1 MQTGLWR
8 SPILATIAVFFLG
21 IAYYCLMTPWASF
34 LDPDAFYHAH
44 ASLLLWQ
51 HGPLMAF
58 PWLDLTSL
66 GTAYADQHF
75 LFHAVEA
82 PFVAW
87 LGWAMGSRVTGILL
101 AALFL
106 AATYSC
112 FRWIGVAYAA
122 LWTVLLA
129 ATYPLIIR
137 IMLFKATP
145 LAITLFVVGLAAA
158 WKRRPVFAFAV
169 GVLFALSHGGWAY
182 LLGSVVLLCAGDVAF
197 CRIVEDAAWR
207 KAFRASPWKEL
218 LAVAA
223 GIAIGTIAHPNFP
236 TNLSFLWTQV
246 VTIGLGTPYDHV
258 LMGSEWLP
266 TGPGALIASFALWLI
281 ALIVGLAGLLF
292 APKKPMDRT
301 RMAASVAFGLPVA
314 VLVALTLKSRRNAE
328 YLAPALAL
336 WIPWI
341 WSMVDPKALWTAF
354 TDGWSAFR
362 RGAMVGILAVALL
375 AVFGKNLWDG
385 YADLHTLGYRDDAYR
400 GAMAPVSALADPGDR
415 VFHSDWDEFPLL
427 WNIDD
432 RLRYVS
438 GMDPTFL
445 YVASSTL
452 SDAYKNL
459 TWGQTTSTK
468 DQAWDLI
475 DGRLQARFVF
485 VEKRD
490 HPKLLDLIKSD
501 DRYAPLAETDDA
513 ATFEVTR

>member
-1 MQTGLWR
+1 M
-8 SPILATIAVFFLG
+8 A
-21 IAYYCLMTPWASF
+21 PWTSF

-75 LFHAVEA
+75 LFHAIEA

-106 AATYSC
+106 AA
-112 FRWIGVAYAA
+112 AYACLRWLDVGHA
-122 LWTVLLA
+122 TFWTMLLA
-129 ATYPLIIR
+129 TTYPIIVR

-182 LLGSVVLLCAGDVAF
+182 LLGSVILLCVGDIAF
-197 CRIVEDAAWR
+197 RLVVEDAKW
-207 KAFRASPWKEL
+207 KQAFRAMPWKEL
-218 LAVAA
+218 AAVTF
-223 GIAIGTIAHPNFP
+223 GIAVGTVAHPNFP
-236 TNLSFLWTQV
+236 TILSFLWTQV

-266 TGPGALIASFALWLI
+266 TGSGALIASFALWLI
-281 ALIVGLAGLLF
+281 ALILGLAGLLL
-292 APKKPMDRT
+292 APKKPMDRN
-301 RMAASVAFGLPVA
+301 RMSAAIAFGLPVA

-341 WSMVDPKALWTAF
+341 WSMVDLRALWAAF
-354 TDGWSAFR
+354 THGWTAMK
-362 RGAMVGILAVALL
+362 RGFMVGILALALL
-375 AVFGKNLWDG
+375 VVLGKGIWDG
-385 YADLHTLGYRDDAYR
+385 YLDLHTPGYRDDAYR
-400 GAMAPVSALADPGDR
+400 AAMAPVSALAAPGDR

-452 SDAYKNL
+452 SDAVKDL

-475 DGRLQARFVF
+475 HGRLQARFVF
-485 VEKRD
+485 VDFRD

-501 DRYAPLAETDDA
+501 DRYMPLAETDDA
-513 ATFEVTR
+513 ATFEVRRQDGRQ